1 MSNQECKI
9 RPEIVNV
16 NSNELIFYVYSVK
29 ISKCSGICNNISD
42 PHAIICIPDVVKKS
56 QSI

>member
-1 MSNQECKI
+1 MSNQDCKI

-16 NSNELIFYVYSVK
+16 NSNELTFYACSIK
-29 ISKCSGICNNISD
+29 TSKCSGICNNIND

>member
-16 NSNELIFYVYSVK
+16 NSDELTFDVYSVK
-29 ISKCSGICNNISD
+29 ISKCSGICNNIND
-42 PHAIICIPDVVKKS
+42 PHAKICIPDVVKKS